1 LTLISS
7 KKVLFLFSKDNAN
20 MPIPIVNSIAT
31 WFLKKR
37 FHQIE
42 LFLKYPHDV
51 QNELLF
57 QLIAMAKDT
66 EIGKQYDFASIKDYK
81 TFAERL
87 PILTYEDNQ
96 ERIERSRKGENNIFW
111 PTPIKWFA
119 KSSGT
124 TSAKSKFIPVS
135 YESLEDCH
143 YAASKDLLCM
153 YLNNNENSQLFTG
166 KSLRLGGSKELYTE
180 NGTVFGDLSAILIDN
195 MPFWAEFSSTPS
207 NKVSLMSDWE
217 YKMQAIVD
225 ETINENVTS
234 LAGVPSWMLVL
245 LNNVLETTGKD
256 SLFDVWPNLEVY
268 FHGGVS
274 FMPYAEQYK
283 TILPKKDFRYYEI
296 YNASEGFFAIQDQNN
311 SSELL
316 LMLDYGIFYEF
327 IPMDTYGTEDQK
339 IIPLSEV
346 RKDVNYA
353 VVITTNAGLWRYKIG
368 DTIRFTSTNPY
379 RIKVSGRTKHHI
391 NVFGEELIIENA
403 EDALKKV
410 CKKTKADIVD
420 YTVAPIFMEG
430 KEKGAHEWLIEFKK
444 PPTDINLF
452 NELLDN
458 ALKSLNSDY
467 EAKRY
472 NNITLNKPKINIAR
486 QQLFYDWLKLHNKL
500 GGQHKIPRL
509 SNTRKYID
517 ELLTLNN

>member
-1 LTLISS
+1 
-7 KKVLFLFSKDNAN
+7 
-20 MPIPIVNSIAT
+20 MPIPIVNSIAS

-42 LFLKYPHDV
+42 LFLKYPNEV
-51 QNELLF
+51 QNELLLD
-57 QLIAMAKDT
+57 LIDEARDT
-66 EIGKQYDFASIKDYK
+66 EFGKEYDFASIKDYK
-81 TFAERL
+81 TFTERV
-87 PILTYEDNQ
+87 PVTTYEAY
-96 ERIERSRKGENNIFW
+96 EHLIERSRLGEQNIFW
-111 PTPIKWFA
+111 PKPIKWFA

-124 TSAKSKFIPVS
+124 TNSKSKFIPVS
-135 YESLEDCH
+135 NDSLEDCH

-166 KSLRLGGSKELYTE
+166 KSLRLGGSKELYQE

-207 NKVSLMSDWE
+207 SKVSLLSDWE

-225 ETINENVTS
+225 ETIQENVTS

-245 LNNVLETTGKD
+245 LNNVLESTQKS
-256 SLFDVWPNLEVY
+256 SLFDIWPNLEVY

-274 FMPYAEQYK
+274 FIPYADQYEA
-283 TILPKKDFRYYEI
+283 ILPKKSFKYYEI
-296 YNASEGFFAIQDQNN
+296 YNASEGFFAIQDLNN

-327 IPMDTYGTEDQK
+327 IAMDTYGTSDEK
-339 IIPLSEV
+339 VIPLSAVE
-346 RKDVNYA
+346 KNTNYA
-353 VVITTNAGLWRYKIG
+353 VVITTNAGLWRYLIG
-368 DTIRFTSTNPY
+368 DTVRFTSIDPF

-410 CKKTKADIVD
+410 CKKTASEIVD
-420 YTVAPIFMEG
+420 FTAAPIFMKG
-430 KEKGAHEWLIEFKK
+430 REKGGHEWLIEFKT
-444 PPTDINLF
+444 PPKDLNYF

-467 EAKRY
+467 EAKRF
-472 NNITLNKPKINIAR
+472 NNITLNKPTIQIAR
-486 QQLFYDWLKLHNKL
+486 KHLFYDWLKQNDKL

-509 SNTRKYID
+509 SNTRDYLN
-517 ELLTLNN
+517 ELLDLNN

>member
-1 LTLISS
+1 
-7 KKVLFLFSKDNAN
+7 
-20 MPIPIVNSIAT
+20 MPIPIVNSIAS

-57 QLIAMAKDT
+57 SLLKFAKDT
-66 EIGKQYDFASIKDYK
+66 EIGKQYDFGSINSYE
-81 TFAERL
+81 TFAERI
-87 PILTYEDNQ
+87 PIRNYEGVQDQ
-96 ERIERSRKGENNIFW
+96 IERSRLGEANIFW

-124 TSAKSKFIPVS
+124 TNAKSKFIPVS
-135 YESLEDCH
+135 TESLEDCH

-153 YLNNNENSQLFTG
+153 YLNNNEGSQLFTG
-166 KSLRLGGSKELYTE
+166 KSLRLGGSKELYKE
-180 NGTVFGDLSAILIDN
+180 NGTAFGDLSAILIDN

-207 NKVSLMSDWE
+207 SRVSLMSEWE
-217 YKMQAIVD
+217 TKMVAIVN

-245 LNNVLETTGKD
+245 LNNILDRTEKD
-256 SLFDVWPNLEVY
+256 SLFDIWPNLEVY

-274 FMPYAEQYK
+274 FNPYIEQYRS
-283 TILPKKDFRYYEI
+283 ILPKKSFKYYEI
-296 YNASEGFFAIQDQNN
+296 YNASEGFFAIQDQNY
-311 SSELL
+311 SGDLL

-327 IPMDTYGTEDQK
+327 IPMDIYNTPQEKAIRLQ
-339 IIPLSEV
+339 
-346 RKDVNYA
+346 DVELNKNYA
-353 VVITTNAGLWRYKIG
+353 VIITTNAGLWRYKIG
-368 DTIRFTSTNPY
+368 DTVRFVSLNPY

-391 NVFGEELIIENA
+391 NAFGEELIIENA

-410 CKKTKADIVD
+410 CKKTAAEIKD
-420 YTVAPIFMEG
+420 YTAAPIFMQG
-430 KEKGAHEWLIEFKK
+430 KEKGAHEWIIEFKT
-444 PPTDINLF
+444 PPKDMGYF
-452 NELLDN
+452 NELFDN

-472 NNITLNKPKINIAR
+472 NNMTLNKPTIHAAR
-486 QQLFYDWLKLHNKL
+486 ENLFYDWLKEHDKL
-500 GGQHKIPRL
+500 GGQHKVPRL
-509 SNTRKYID
+509 SNSRDYID
-517 ELLTLNN
+517 ELLDLNRMC

>member
-1 LTLISS
+1 
-7 KKVLFLFSKDNAN
+7 
-20 MPIPIVNSIAT
+20 MPIPLVNSIAS

-42 LFLKYPHDV
+42 LFLKYPNEV
-51 QNELLF
+51 QQELLF
-57 QLIAMAKDT
+57 NLIDIAKDT
-66 EIGKQYDFASIKDYK
+66 EIGRKHEFSSIKNYQ
-81 TFAERL
+81 TFADRV
-87 PILTYEDNQ
+87 PITTYEDFQ
-96 ERIERSRKGENNIFW
+96 ENIERSRKGENNIFW
-111 PTPIKWFA
+111 PKPIKWFA

-135 YESLEDCH
+135 IDSLEDCH

-166 KSLRLGGSKELYTE
+166 KGLRLGGSKELYKE
-180 NGTVFGDLSAILIDN
+180 NGTIFGDLSAILIDN

-217 YKMQAIVD
+217 TKMDAIVN

-245 LNNVLETTGKD
+245 LNNVLDKTGKT

-274 FMPYAEQYK
+274 FNPYIEQYRN
-283 TILPKKDFRYYEI
+283 ILPKKDFKYYET
-296 YNASEGFFAIQDQNN
+296 YNASEGFFAIQDQNY
-311 SSELL
+311 SGDLL

-327 IPMDTYGTEDQK
+327 IPMDTYGTKDQK
-339 IIPLSEV
+339 IIPLS
-346 RKDVNYA
+346 DVELNKNYA
-353 VVITTNAGLWRYKIG
+353 VVITTNAGLWRYQIG
-368 DTIRFTSTNPY
+368 DTVRFVSISPY

-410 CKKTKADIVD
+410 CKKTKSEIVD
-420 YTVAPIFMEG
+420 YTAAPIFMEG
-430 KEKGAHEWLIEFKK
+430 KEKGAHEWLIEFKT
-444 PPTDINLF
+444 PPKDLNYF
-452 NELLDN
+452 NELFDN

-472 NNITLNKPKINIAR
+472 NNMTLNKPKIHVAR
-486 QQLFYDWLKLHNKL
+486 EQLFYDWLKQNNKL
-500 GGQHKIPRL
+500 GGQHKVPRL
-509 SNTRKYID
+509 SNTRQYLD
-517 ELLTLNN
+517 DLLALNK

>member
-1 LTLISS
+1 
-7 KKVLFLFSKDNAN
+7 
-20 MPIPIVNSIAT
+20 MPIPLVNSVAS

-42 LFLKYPHDV
+42 LFIKYPNEV
-51 QNELLF
+51 QNELLL
-57 QLIAMAKDT
+57 QLINIAKDT
-66 EIGKQYDFASIKDYK
+66 QIGKQYDFASINSYE
-81 TFAERL
+81 TFVERV
-87 PILTYEDNQ
+87 PVTTYEEYQ
-96 ERIERSRKGENNIFW
+96 HLIEKSRQGENNIFW

-124 TSAKSKFIPVS
+124 TNAKSKFIPVS
-135 YESLEDCH
+135 DESLEDCH

-166 KSLRLGGSKELYTE
+166 KSLRLGGSKELYRE
-180 NGTVFGDLSAILIDN
+180 NGTAFGDLSAILIDN

-217 YKMQAIVD
+217 YKMQAIVN

-245 LNNVLETTGKD
+245 LNNVLETTGKS
-256 SLFDVWPNLEVY
+256 SLLEIWPNLEVY

-274 FMPYAEQYK
+274 FLPYVDQYK
-283 TILPKKDFRYYEI
+283 NILPKKDFKYYEI

-327 IPMDTYGTEDQK
+327 IDMSTYGTPSPK
-339 IIPLSEV
+339 VIPLANVEL
-346 RKDVNYA
+346 DTNYA

-368 DTIRFTSTNPY
+368 DTVRFTSLNPY

-410 CKKTKADIVD
+410 CRKTGSEIVD
-420 YTVAPIFMEG
+420 YTAAPIFMKG
-430 KEKGAHEWLIEFKK
+430 KEKGAHEWLIEFKT
-444 PPTDINLF
+444 PPKNLDYF
-452 NELLDN
+452 NELFDN

-472 NNITLNKPKINIAR
+472 NNLTLNKPTIHVAR
-486 QQLFYDWLKLHNKL
+486 PQLFYDWLKQNNKL
-500 GGQHKIPRL
+500 
-509 SNTRKYID
+509 
-517 ELLTLNN
+517 